1 MTCFTCATDLIEQL
15 EQMATERSGLQ
26 DTSRRLASQLE
37 REQVS
42 HGEDL
47 CVYTSERIDLVS
59 LPSAKSFNL
68 HPKVEDLCIH
78 AM

>member
-1 MTCFTCATDLIEQL
+1 MTCFTRATDLIEQL

-47 CVYTSERIDLVS
+47 CVHLKGLT
-59 LPSAKSFNL
+59 
-68 HPKVEDLCIH
+68 LCPCPLLQV
-78 AM
+78 